1 MVCMS
6 ACFPRNMRIA
16 VCRDGIVSSLID
28 MVHISSGIYGL
39 WIRFGQR
46 VYH

>member
-6 ACFPRNMRIA
+6 ARFPINMRIA

-28 MVHISSGIYGL
+28 MVHSSSGIYEL
-39 WIRFGQR
+39 
-46 VYH
+46 